1 MTPANSNAIGDSW
14 WSQPGGGREVM
25 RVSAPLVVSA
35 MSWTVMTFIDR
46 VMLNWV
52 SGAAMAAAFI
62 SSAAWF
68 AMLSLPLGVCSYT
81 NTFVAQ
87 YDGSGQ
93 PQRIGQVFWQ
103 AIWIALGFAPF
114 VLLAIPLAPYFFA
127 LAGHSEEATRLE
139 VTFFQILCLGAPALI
154 LAQSSSAFYSG
165 RGRTWVVMLVDAS
178 AALLNLALD
187 YCWIFGNLG
196 FPAWGIKG
204 AGCATAVSLW
214 VKAIVYLLLPLQRV
228 HRDKFGTLRGMR
240 LDTELMRRILA
251 YGFPSGLQMLL
262 DVAGFTAFIMFIG
275 RLGDLPAEATSI
287 AFSVSTL
294 AYMPIY
300 GLHLGVSVLVGEHLG
315 ENRDDA
321 AARATYTT
329 LQVSWVYMAGISLL
343 YVLAPGI
350 FLRGFFLQGAAGS
363 ATSASVATMAA
374 VLLRFV
380 AGYNLLDATQMV
392 FVGAL
397 KGAGDT
403 RFLLR
408 VSVLLAAL
416 LAGFSYCSVEIWQ
429 LNVYQC
435 WTLIVFWCLIAAAMY
450 VVRFSQGK
458 WRRMRVIE
466 AQESTESLGPRT
478 PGKAGG

>member
-1 MTPANSNAIGDSW
+1 MIPGNPSTFGSRSW
-14 WSQPGGGREVM
+14 WSRPGGGREVM

-35 MSWTVMTFIDR
+35 LSWTVMTFIDR

-52 SGAAMAAAFI
+52 SGAAMAAAFT

-87 YDGSGQ
+87 YDGAGQ
-93 PQRIGQVFWQ
+93 DQRIGQVFWQ
-103 AIWIALGFAPF
+103 AIWIALGFAPL
-114 VLLAIPLAPYFFA
+114 VLLAIPLAPSLFA
-127 LAGHSEEATRLE
+127 MAGHSAEATQLE
-139 VTFFQILCLGAPALI
+139 TTFFQILCAGAPALI
-154 LAQSSSAFYSG
+154 LAQSGSAFYSG
-165 RGRTWVVMLVDAS
+165 RGRTWVVMLVDSS
-178 AALLNLALD
+178 AAVLNLALD

-196 FPAWGIKG
+196 FPAWGIRG
-204 AGCATAVSLW
+204 AGWATVVSLW
-214 VKAIVYLLLPLQRV
+214 AKAIVYLLLPLQRV
-228 HRDKFGTLRGMR
+228 HRKRFGTVSGMR
-240 LDTELMRRILA
+240 IDLELMRRVLA

-262 DVAGFTAFIMFIG
+262 DVAGFTIFIMFVG
-275 RLGDLPAEATSI
+275 RLGDVPAEATSM

-294 AYMPIY
+294 AFMPIY

-315 ENRDDA
+315 ENREDA

-329 LQVSWVYMAGISLL
+329 LQLSWVYMVIISLL
-343 YVLAPGI
+343 YIFVPGI
-350 FLRGFFLQGAAGS
+350 FLRSFFLQGTAGS
-363 ATSASVATMAA
+363 AASASVAAMAA

-380 AGYNLLDATQMV
+380 AGYNLLDATQLV

-416 LAGFSYCSVEIWQ
+416 LGGFSYLSVEVWR
-429 LNVYQC
+429 LSVYQC

-450 VVRFSQGK
+450 VVRFCQGK

-466 AQESTESLGPRT
+466 SANA
-478 PGKAGG
+478 AGDPPLPTHH

>member
-1 MTPANSNAIGDSW
+1 MTPGNSNTVGDSW
-14 WSQPGGGREVM
+14 WARPGGGREVM

-52 SGAAMAAAFI
+52 SGAAMAAAFT

-87 YDGSGQ
+87 YDGAGQ

-103 AIWIALGFAPF
+103 AIWIAVGFAPF
-114 VLLAIPLAPYFFA
+114 VLLAIPLAPALFA
-127 LAGHSEEATRLE
+127 MARHSDEATQLE
-139 VTFFQILCLGAPALI
+139 ITFFQTLCLGAPALI
-154 LAQSSSAFYSG
+154 LAQSGSAFYSG

-204 AGCATAVSLW
+204 AGCATALSLW
-214 VKAIVYLLLPLQRV
+214 VKAVVYLLLPLQRA
-228 HRDKFGTLRGMR
+228 HRNKFGTIRGMR
-240 LDTELMRRILA
+240 IDTKLMRRILA

-262 DVAGFTAFIMFIG
+262 DVAGFTVFIMFIG
-275 RLGDLPAEATSI
+275 RLGDLQAEATSI

-294 AYMPIY
+294 AFMPIY

-329 LQVSWVYMAGISLL
+329 LLLSWIYMAAISLL
-343 YVLAPGI
+343 YVFVPGI
-350 FLRGFFLQGAAGS
+350 FLHSFFLRGTTGS
-363 ATSASVATMAA
+363 AASASVGAMAA

-380 AGYNLLDATQMV
+380 AGYNLLDATQLV

-416 LAGFSYCSVEIWQ
+416 LGGFSYLSVEVWH
-429 LNVYQC
+429 LSVYQC

-450 VVRFSQGK
+450 VLRFWQGK

-466 AQESTESLGPRT
+466 VDDDTRDAYVSPQRN
-478 PGKAGG
+478 

>member
-1 MTPANSNAIGDSW
+1 MTPGNSNAIGDSW
-14 WSQPGGGREVM
+14 WSRPGGGREVM

-35 MSWTVMTFIDR
+35 MSWTIMTFIDR

-52 SGAAMAAAFI
+52 SGAAMAAAFT

-81 NTFVAQ
+81 NTFIAQ
-87 YDGSGQ
+87 YDGAGQ
-93 PQRIGQVFWQ
+93 PKRIGQVFWQ
-103 AIWIALGFAPF
+103 AIWIAIGFAPF
-114 VLLAIPLAPYFFA
+114 VLLAIPLAPALFA
-127 LAGHSEEATRLE
+127 MAGHSAEATRME

-154 LAQSSSAFYSG
+154 LAQSGSAFYSG
-165 RGRTWVVMLVDAS
+165 RGRTWVVMVVDAS
-178 AALLNLALD
+178 AAVLNLALD

-204 AGCATAVSLW
+204 AGFATVVSLW
-214 VKAIVYLLLPLQRV
+214 VKAIVYLLLPLQRA
-228 HRDKFGTLRGMR
+228 HREKFGTLRGMR
-240 LDTELMRRILA
+240 IDAELIRRILA
-251 YGFPSGLQMLL
+251 YGCPSGLQMLL
-262 DVAGFTAFIMFIG
+262 DVAGFTVFIMFIG
-275 RLGDLPAEATSI
+275 RLGDLEAEATSI

-294 AYMPIY
+294 AFMPIY

-315 ENRDDA
+315 ENRDEA

-329 LQVSWVYMAGISLL
+329 LQVSWIYMAVISLL
-343 YVLAPGI
+343 YVFVPGM
-350 FLRGFFLQGAAGS
+350 FLHSFFLQGTAGS
-363 ATSASVATMAA
+363 AANASVAAMAA

-380 AGYNLLDATQMV
+380 AGYNLLDATQLV

-403 RFLLR
+403 RFLLV

-416 LAGFSYCSVEIWQ
+416 LGGFSYLSVEVWH
-429 LNVYQC
+429 LSVYQC
-435 WTLIVFWCLIAAAMY
+435 WTLIVLWCLILATTY
-450 VVRFSQGK
+450 VLRFWQGK

-466 AQESTESLGPRT
+466 TNGNRRDPDELPSTN
-478 PGKAGG
+478 

>member
-1 MTPANSNAIGDSW
+1 
-14 WSQPGGGREVM
+14 
-25 RVSAPLVVSA
+25 
-35 MSWTVMTFIDR
+35 MTFIDR

-52 SGAAMAAAFI
+52 SGAAMAAAFT

-87 YDGSGQ
+87 YDGAGQ
-93 PQRIGQVFWQ
+93 QQRIGQVFWQ
-103 AIWIALGFAPF
+103 AIWIAIGFAPF
-114 VLLAIPLAPYFFA
+114 VLLAIPLAPSLFA
-127 LAGHSEEATRLE
+127 LAGHSAEATRLE
-139 VTFFQILCLGAPALI
+139 VTFFQILCVGAPALI
-154 LAQSSSAFYSG
+154 LAQSGSAFYSG
-165 RGRTWVVMLVDAS
+165 RRRTWVVMLVDT
-178 AALLNLALD
+178 AAAVLNLALD
-187 YCWIFGNLG
+187 YCLIFGNLG

-204 AGCATAVSLW
+204 AGWATAISLW
-214 VKAIVYLLLPLQRV
+214 AKAIVYLLLPLQRV
-228 HRDKFGTLRGMR
+228 HRLKFGTLRGLR
-240 LDTELMRRILA
+240 IDTELMRRILA

-262 DVAGFTAFIMFIG
+262 DVAGFTVFIMFIG
-275 RLGDLPAEATSI
+275 RLGDLQAEATSM

-294 AYMPIY
+294 AFMPIY

-315 ENRDDA
+315 ENREEA

-329 LQVSWVYMAGISLL
+329 LQVSWIYMAVISLL
-343 YVLAPGI
+343 YVFVPGI
-350 FLRGFFLQGAAGS
+350 FLRSFFLQGAAGS
-363 ATSASVATMAA
+363 AASASVAAMAA

-380 AGYNLLDATQMV
+380 AGYNLLDATQLV

-416 LAGFSYCSVEIWQ
+416 LGGFSYLSVEVWR
-429 LNVYQC
+429 LSVYQC
-435 WTLIVFWCLIAAAMY
+435 WTLIVFWCLIAAAIY
-450 VVRFSQGK
+450 VVRFWQGN

-466 AQESTESLGPRT
+466 ASTENIDPHESP
-478 PGKAGG
+478 KEN